1 MAQKATEPSGHMTGD
16 KGPASLAFMEASG
29 RRHANIMVARTGTIH
44 ADISKGMIPHHQ
56 GAVEMA
62 KIVLEHG
69 TDPEAAVERLGFGG
83 LMWSPSSQTPGG
95 KRRGRC
101 TF

>member
-1 MAQKATEPSGHMTGD
+1 MTGD
-16 KGPASLAFMEASG
+16 KGPASLAFMEASD
-29 RRHANIMVARTGTIH
+29 RRNANMMVARTGNIH

-69 TDPEAAVERLGFGG
+69 TDPGAAVERLGFGG